1 MLMGD
6 DTRELKDGSRRLWA
20 ICRAAERTEIARV
33 LEEYK
38 QNRTHAAMALGI
50 SRRTLLNK
58 IKAYGLTHQV
68 CRELVQPTAA
78 QPAQPAQPTAN

>member
-6 DTRELKDGSRRLWA
+6 NTSHDVKDGSRRLWS

-58 IKAYGLTHQV
+58 IKAYGLTQQV
-68 CRELVQPTAA
+68 CREIVQPTVQVSAA
-78 QPAQPAQPTAN
+78 PQPTAN